1 VGLFE
6 FVRWADLRLTGGSP
20 GPDAAIFR
28 PSLSEKLELFAAVY
42 ITFDQ
47 VQHNFSLGTCV
58 QVYDTGLVAEHPP
71 HSLCYL
77 E

>member
-20 GPDAAIFR
+20 GPGAAIFR
-28 PSLSEKLELFAAVY
+28 PSLSEKLELFGVVY

-47 VQHNFSLGTCV
+47 VQHNFSLGACV
-58 QVYDTGLVAEHPP
+58 QVYDTGLVARTPVAFI
-71 HSLCYL
+71 SII
-77 E
+77 